1 MQLTR
6 LVSRQID
13 PYVTEVSRL
22 RHDDFLVLH
31 SLVLGYH
38 SPGAIADRLARS
50 APSIAR
56 ALGNL
61 EAEGLVRVEDD
72 PDDRR
77 RRLAHVTDAG
87 RARHALAMGAAAER
101 FDALHPDVDPAS
113 LRAAADALEAVW
125 AQVGRDEGYA
135 DDPPRRS

>member
-1 MQLTR
+1 
-6 LVSRQID
+6 RQID
-13 PYVTEVSRL
+13 PYVAEVAQL

-31 SLVLGYH
+31 SVLLGYH

-50 APSIAR
+50 APSVAR
-56 ALGNL
+56 ALGHL

-77 RRLAHVTDAG
+77 RRMAHVTETG
-87 RARHALAMGAAAER
+87 RARHALATRAATER

-113 LRAAADALEAVW
+113 LRVAADALEAVW
-125 AQVGRDEGYA
+125 LQ
-135 DDPPRRS
+135 